1 MINQNFR
8 SRFARLVVASL
19 AAGLVAVAGA
29 SPVSAAKL
37 GEECKSKDL
46 YKIEKLTSSYI
57 RCEIVKGTSIH
68 ATDAKKKAKFKWTPT
83 KESQYILANAEKETI
98 RLDGSS
104 TVYPLAA
111 VAAKYFENSTKSVK
125 KGDGAKVTVGFS
137 GTGGGFEKF
146 CRNETDISNASR
158 AISAKEV
165 AACKA
170 TGITYTEVIVAN
182 DGIAV
187 VVNKEN
193 TWATSLT
200 MKELAAIWKDG
211 STITN
216 WKEVRT
222 GFPDLA
228 IKLFGAGT
236 DSGTFDSFTEFV
248 NGKAKSVRKTGVQTS
263 EDDNVTVQGVA
274 SDKGA
279 MGYFG
284 LSYAE
289 ENASKVKLVPLDK
302 GAGAVEPTV
311 VTVQNVTYPM
321 ARPLYFY
328 VKNASIATKPAVGA
342 FVQFW
347 VDNLAQISEDAI
359 FVPLTTTQIKALQG
373 GIKAIALVPKVK
385 K

>member
-46 YKIEKLTSSYI
+46 YKIEKLASSYI

-68 ATDAKKKAKFKWTPT
+68 STDAKKKAKFKWTPT

-193 TWATSLT
+193 TWVTSLT
-200 MKELAAIWKDG
+200 MKELNAIWKDG

-222 GFPDLA
+222 GFPDVA

-359 FVPLTTTQIKALQG
+359 FVPLTTPQIKALQG
-373 GIKAIALVPKVK
+373 GVKAIALIPKVK

>member
-19 AAGLVAVAGA
+19 TAGLVAVAGA
-29 SPVSAAKL
+29 SPVSAAKI
-37 GEECKSKDL
+37 GDECKSKDL
-46 YKIEKLTSSYI
+46 YKIEKLASSYI

-68 ATDAKKKAKFKWTPT
+68 SSDPKKKAKFKWTAT

-125 KGDGAKVTVGFS
+125 KKDGAKVTVGFS

-182 DGIAV
+182 DGLAV

-200 MKELAAIWKDG
+200 MKELNAIWKDG

-216 WKEVRT
+216 WKEVRA
-222 GFPDLA
+222 GFPDVAL
-228 IKLFGAGT
+228 KLFGAGT

-263 EDDNVTVQGVA
+263 EDDNVTVKGVA

-289 ENASKVKLVPLDK
+289 ENASQVKLVPLDK
-302 GAGAVEPTV
+302 GAGAVEPTIA
-311 VTVQNVTYPM
+311 TVQNVTYPM

-359 FVPLTTTQIKALQG
+359 FVPLTTTQIKDLQG
-373 GIKAIALVPKVK
+373 GIKAIALIPKVK

>member
-8 SRFARLVVASL
+8 SCFARLVVASL

-29 SPVSAAKL
+29 SPVSAAKI
-37 GEECKSKDL
+37 GDECKSKDL
-46 YKIEKLTSSYI
+46 YKIEKLASSYI

-68 ATDAKKKAKFKWTPT
+68 ASDPKKKAKYKWTAT

-125 KGDGAKVTVGFS
+125 KKDGAKVTVGFS

-170 TGITYTEVIVAN
+170 NGITYTEVIVAN
-182 DGIAV
+182 DGLAV

-200 MKELAAIWKDG
+200 MKELNAIWKDG
-211 STITN
+211 STISN

-222 GFPDLA
+222 GFPDVAL
-228 IKLFGAGT
+228 KLFGAGT

-263 EDDNVTVQGVA
+263 EDDNVTVKGVA

-279 MGYFG
+279 IGYFG

-289 ENASKVKLVPLDK
+289 ENASKVKLVPLNK
-302 GAGAVEPTV
+302 GAGAVEPTIA
-311 VTVQNVTYPM
+311 TVQNVSYPM

-359 FVPLTTTQIKALQG
+359 FVPLTAKQIKDLQG
-373 GIKAIALVPKVK
+373 GIKNIALIPKVK